1 MHIRKEEKMSL
12 SVNDVI
18 VKKKKNP
25 QIYHKHKNKQNTKAT
40 TTSSPNLTDLIS
52 EAIGHNVIH
61 KSQCFSTY

>member
-18 VKKKKNP
+18 VKKKNP
-25 QIYHKHKNKQNTKAT
+25 QINHKHKNKQNTKAT
-40 TTSSPNLTDLIS
+40 TTPSPNLIDLIS
-52 EAIGHNVIH
+52 EATGHNVIH